1 MTAYKQSYQNKGQ
14 FSKKTR
20 CVSYETVFTRS
31 IVCRRGIYCFELS
44 SGLFQNP
51 IAESFSL
58 LLTGVFVILLF
69 FLFFNKVPSVISHA
83 FRQYPVLSYYLVSFG
98 WVPYFMIAGIVFL
111 PPAATV
117 YEWSDE
123 TVNKVADMFNM
134 FCNWGIPCSLLIA
147 WGRKRLTGNSP
158 Q

>member
-1 MTAYKQSYQNKGQ
+1 MKLYSQEALFAGGVYTVLSYPPAY
-14 FSKKTR
+14 
-20 CVSYETVFTRS
+20 
-31 IVCRRGIYCFELS
+31 
-44 SGLFQNP
+44 FQNP
-51 IAESFSL
+51 IAESFSF

-117 YEWSDE
+117 YGLM
-123 TVNKVADMFNM
+123 K
-134 FCNWGIPCSLLIA
+134 LLT
-147 WGRKRLTGNSP
+147 RLRICLICFVIGESRVRY
-158 Q
+158 

>member
-1 MTAYKQSYQNKGQ
+1 MKLYSQEALFAGGVYTVLSYPPAY
-14 FSKKTR
+14 
-20 CVSYETVFTRS
+20 
-31 IVCRRGIYCFELS
+31 
-44 SGLFQNP
+44 FQNP
-51 IAESFSL
+51 IAESFSF
-58 LLTGVFVILLF
+58 LLTGGFVILLF
-69 FLFFNKVPSVISHA
+69 LLFFNKIPSVISHA

>member
-1 MTAYKQSYQNKGQ
+1 MKLYSQEALFVGGVYTVLSYPPAY
-14 FSKKTR
+14 
-20 CVSYETVFTRS
+20 
-31 IVCRRGIYCFELS
+31 
-44 SGLFQNP
+44 FQNP
-51 IAESFSL
+51 IAESFSF

>member
-1 MTAYKQSYQNKGQ
+1 MKLYSQEALFAGGVYTVLSYPPAY
-14 FSKKTR
+14 
-20 CVSYETVFTRS
+20 
-31 IVCRRGIYCFELS
+31 
-44 SGLFQNP
+44 FQNP
-51 IAESFSL
+51 IAESFSF

-98 WVPYFMIAGIVFL
+98 WVPYFMIAGIV
-111 PPAATV
+111 
-117 YEWSDE
+117 S
-123 TVNKVADMFNM
+123 DMFNM

>member
-1 MTAYKQSYQNKGQ
+1 MKLYSQEALFAGGVYTVLSYPPAY
-14 FSKKTR
+14 
-20 CVSYETVFTRS
+20 
-31 IVCRRGIYCFELS
+31 
-44 SGLFQNP
+44 FQNP
-51 IAESFSL
+51 IAESFSF

-123 TVNKVADMFNM
+123 YQFRYFSDYLGRNDRQRQ
-134 FCNWGIPCSLLIA
+134 IPQTERRRPKAGLLSKGA
-147 WGRKRLTGNSP
+147 GRS
-158 Q
+158 

>member
-1 MTAYKQSYQNKGQ
+1 MEDLLPALLFLLLLPAVLLVILFLPVLFQQFLPAY
-14 FSKKTR
+14 
-20 CVSYETVFTRS
+20 
-31 IVCRRGIYCFELS
+31 
-44 SGLFQNP
+44 FQNP
-51 IAESFSL
+51 IAESFSF

>member
-1 MTAYKQSYQNKGQ
+1 M
-14 FSKKTR
+14 
-20 CVSYETVFTRS
+20 
-31 IVCRRGIYCFELS
+31 
-44 SGLFQNP
+44 
-51 IAESFSL
+51 
-58 LLTGVFVILLF
+58 LF
-69 FLFFNKVPSVISHA
+69 FLFFNKAPSVISHA